1 VAAPHQTNWSTE
13 QSKLLECKDVNGD
26 LTFKVITALESN
38 LELIQQYDL
47 EIVLNFKFWGIFCVD
62 L

>member
-13 QSKLLECKDVNGD
+13 QSKLLECKDVSGD

-47 EIVLNFKFWGIFCVD
+47 DIVLNFKFWGIF
-62 L
+62 